1 MNIKLSLIISFYNKI
16 ERLKWVFVA
25 LERQTFKEFEVVIAD
40 DGSNAQVVE
49 QLKDMIAAASFPV
62 KHIWHEDSGWQK
74 NKILNAAVNVAVAPL
89 LVFIDGDCV
98 PTRRFLEDHYSVAKR
113 GEVSTGRRV
122 MLTDAITKS
131 ISEDKINSGYLE
143 SCTIF
148 WQLLYETIFCGRK
161 TKMEQMFRVKPAWLR
176 KIFVKEKS
184 RFILGCN
191 YSIYIED
198 LLKVKGFDERFVNPG
213 YGEDIDLGNRLERYS
228 DVKLMS
234 RKRLMIIYHT
244 YHEHFFMDTP
254 ENLALLEENKLK
266 PNF

>member
-1 MNIKLSLIISFYNKI
+1 MDIKLSLIISFYNKI
-16 ERLKWVFVA
+16 DRLRWVFAA
-25 LERQTFKEFEVVIAD
+25 LERQSFKNFEVVIAD
-40 DGSNAQVVE
+40 DGSSEVVVKGLQE
-49 QLKDMIAAASFPV
+49 MIAQSSFPV
-62 KHIWHEDSGWQK
+62 SHIWHEDNGWQK
-74 NKILNAAVNVAVAPL
+74 NKILNAAVKAAKAPL

-98 PTRRFLEDHYSVAKR
+98 PTRHFLEDHYRVATR
-113 GEVSTGRRV
+113 GVVSTGRRV
-122 MLTDAITKS
+122 MLTDAITKKLS
-131 ISEDKINSGYLE
+131 IEKINSGYLE
-143 SCTIF
+143 GVMIF
-148 WQLLYETIFCGRK
+148 FQLFFETVFCHRK
-161 TKMEQMFRVKPAWLR
+161 TKMEQMFRIKPVWLR
-176 KIFVKEKS
+176 KIFVKDKS

-191 YSIYIED
+191 YSIYKDD
-198 LLKVKGFDERFVNPG
+198 LLKVNGFDERFVNPG